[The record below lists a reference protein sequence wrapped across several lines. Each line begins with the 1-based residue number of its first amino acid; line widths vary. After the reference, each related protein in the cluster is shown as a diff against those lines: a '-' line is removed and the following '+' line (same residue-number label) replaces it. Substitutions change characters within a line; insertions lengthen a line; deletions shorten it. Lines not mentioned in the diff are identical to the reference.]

1 MTKRKKENKLVADWI
16 TREDILSSYFV
27 PEERE
32 KVIKE
37 TRKKTLKEA
46 DEKIHQALIQNALG
60 LYKDG
65 VDLKI
70 ILTSLTEKEFN
81 DILKN
86 MIEINLN
93 FIYMEFFYL
102 KNV

>member
-1 MTKRKKENKLVADWI
+1 MTKRKKRNKLVVDWI

-32 KVIKE
+32 KVRE
-37 TRKKTLKEA
+37 EGRQEGRQETLKEA
-46 DEKIHQALIQNALG
+46 EEKIHQALIQNALG

-70 ILTSLTEKEFN
+70 ILRNTSLTEKEFN
-81 DILKN
+81 DILKKY
-86 MIEINLN
+86 E
-93 FIYMEFFYL
+93 
-102 KNV
+102 KV

>member
-1 MTKRKKENKLVADWI
+1 MVVDWI

-32 KVIKE
+32 KVRQEAIKE
-37 TRKKTLKEA
+37 TEKKA
-46 DEKIHQALIQNALG
+46 HQALIQNALG

-70 ILTSLTEKEFN
+70 ILKNTSLTEKEFN
-81 DILKN
+81 DILKKYETN
-86 MIEINLN
+86 
-93 FIYMEFFYL
+93 
-102 KNV
+102 